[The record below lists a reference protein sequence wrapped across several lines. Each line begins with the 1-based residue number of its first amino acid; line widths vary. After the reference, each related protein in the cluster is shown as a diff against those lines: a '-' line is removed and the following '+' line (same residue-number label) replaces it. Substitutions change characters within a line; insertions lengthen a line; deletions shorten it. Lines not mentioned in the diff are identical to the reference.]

1 MVSSPGVPDNVLQQN
16 VRFQVQ
22 SGQGAGIAISCGIIL
37 ESTLSARD
45 RTGSQYQ

>member
-16 VRFQVQ
+16 VRYQAH
-22 SGQGAGIAISCGIIL
+22 SGQGAGIAMSCGIML
-37 ESTLSARD
+37 EFSLSARD